1 MRHKIFF
8 HCLRNRA
15 PCGRII
21 KSKTTQKRFA
31 EVKRGDNIN
40 MRIVFFGDSITDCD
54 RDRGDEKSFGN
65 GYVKVLADKL
75 RPIYPDMD
83 VVLYNKGVSG
93 NEVCDLLARVQR
105 DVIDLQPDAVVI
117 MIGINNTIHQYK
129 YGKEL
134 NFKQFERDLTQLVTA
149 LKEAGIVVI
158 FLEPFLLPAPDK
170 RRMRP
175 VFDKELEIIRRVCVD
190 KCDEFV
196 AYDEMFNG
204 LCESHSYTIYS
215 EDGVHPTFKGSN
227 LIANTSIKAIRKHLM

>member
-54 RDRGDEKSFGN
+54 RDRGDEKSLGN

-83 VVLYNKGVSG
+83 IELYNKGVSG

-175 VFDKELEIIRRVCVD
+175 VFDRELEIIRRVCVD

-204 LCESHSYTIYS
+204 LCESHSYKEYS